1 MQDSTEAHVRDARQ
15 RPASGMLTRLGIHRF
30 SAVELLVVLILWLIS
45 GPFVM
50 QLQRGDVIEAVLMT
64 VLMLS
69 AVRVVGGRRRMLIV
83 GCVLAAP
90 AVIGK
95 WGNHVRP
102 DLVPPQIFA
111 ISALVF
117 IGFVVVQLLRFI
129 FRAPRVNTEVLCV
142 GICGYLFIG
151 IFWASAYVLV
161 GQLVPGS
168 FAFSGDSS
176 SDHQMIGVEAVYFS
190 FVTLCTVGYGDIVP
204 TSYVSRALA
213 IFEATAGTFYVT
225 VLIARLVALHATETL
240 RKHTDG

>member
-1 MQDSTEAHVRDARQ
+1 
-15 RPASGMLTRLGIHRF
+15 
-30 SAVELLVVLILWLIS
+30 
-45 GPFVM
+45 
-50 QLQRGDVIEAVLMT
+50 VLMT

-69 AVRVVGGRRRMLIV
+69 AVWVIGGRRRMLIL

-102 DLVPPQIFA
+102 DLVPPQVFA

-117 IGFVVVQLLRFI
+117 MGFVVVQILRFI
-129 FRAPRVNTEVLCV
+129 FRAPQVNTEVLCV
-142 GICGYLFIG
+142 GISGYLFMG
-151 IFWASAYVLV
+151 ILWASAYVV
-161 GQLVPGS
+161 VAQLVPGS

-176 SDHQMIGVEAVYFS
+176 PGQRMIGVEAVYFS

-204 TSYVSRALA
+204 TSQVSRALA
-213 IFEATAGTFYVT
+213 IFEATAGTLYIT

-240 RKHTDG
+240 RKHADG